1 MLSEELKHGENQE
14 FTEQELIEFIDKF
27 SDKIVSLKLSTI
39 AIVTLESIKPLSFL
53 TSQAMVFFE
62 PFVKAFF
69 TVRDYGK
76 LYKILE
82 DRKLLELLITR
93 IEEKS

>member
-14 FTEQELIEFIDKF
+14 FTEQELIEFIEKF

-39 AIVTLESIKPLSFL
+39 AIGTLESIKPLSFL

-69 TVRDYGK
+69 TARDYEK
-76 LYKILE
+76 LYRILE
-82 DRKLLELLITR
+82 DRKLLELLINR